1 MDVRITSISSEDH
14 KSIINFYAKYG
25 DQSYDWYIKKFKDDI
40 ILKKIIGEICIDKN
54 TNEIVGAYLGRVQP
68 LLSSP
73 SLKAVQSI
81 DTLISPNYRGG
92 RVLINLANK
101 FYKSLKEKSFD
112 CIYGLPNQKI
122 EKFRFK
128 FLKWNYS
135 AATYCYIVFIP
146 IFLLKIFYFFIRLF
160 IKNKIFSNYSLK
172 KINLLKKILVI
183 NTNHNENLIHGT
195 YWISSENSLFT
206 DIGLCRTSRNLST
219 FSSLVILS
227 ILASTAQGFFLKT
240 YSTKDTETG
249 EVFRFFS
256 IKKRALNFCG
266 LNLKNEPKKIFNQKS
281 FEFVEFDT
289 FGLY

>member
-1 MDVRITSISSEDH
+1 MDIKIRSISPKDY
-14 KSIINFYAKYG
+14 KLIINFYAKFG
-25 DQSYDWYIKKFKDDI
+25 DRSYDWYIKKFKDDI
-40 ILKKIIGEICIDKN
+40 ISNKIIGEICVDKN

-68 LLSSP
+68 LLFSP
-73 SLKAVQSI
+73 SLKAAQSI

-146 IFLLKIFYFFIRLF
+146 IFLLKFFYFFIRLF
-160 IKNKIFSNYSLK
+160 IKNKILFNYSWI

-183 NTNHNENLIHGT
+183 NTNHNENLIHGA
-195 YWISSENSLFT
+195 YWISCENSLFT
-206 DIGLCRTSRNLST
+206 DVGLCRTGRNLSA
-219 FSSLVILS
+219 FSSLIILS
-227 ILASTAQGFFLKT
+227 ILASTAQGIFLKT
-240 YSTKDTETG
+240 YSTKNTETA